1 MIPVSTSAPAS
12 FDLGAQPGVDERQ
25 KLADA
30 AVRFEAIF
38 ARQMLSAAR
47 QAKFDNGGL
56 FESQGTETFRQ
67 MMDDRFAD
75 VLAES
80 GALGFGKIIEAQL
93 VAHVAGP
100 TAASE
105 EKA

>member
-1 MIPVSTSAPAS
+1 MIPVGTSPAA
-12 FDLGAQPGVDERQ
+12 FDLGIQPSADERQ

-47 QAKFDNGGL
+47 QARFDNGGL

-93 VAHVAGP
+93 VAHVAP
-100 TAASE
+100 AAAAT
-105 EKA
+105 EKEA

>member
-1 MIPVSTSAPAS
+1 MIPVTTPTPVS
-12 FDLGAQPGVDERQ
+12 FDLGAQSGVDERQ

-80 GALGFGKIIEAQL
+80 GALGFGKVIEAQL
-93 VAHVAGP
+93 AAHVAPATPGK
-100 TAASE
+100 E
-105 EKA
+105 